1 MLIKCILSKNDPL
14 QDKKA
19 AQEKER
25 ESRIAEAEVL
35 NLQGVRHQEGLKL
48 AQKLATKQLQIK
60 EISSDGHCMYRAIE
74 DQLAQRTKVLIVIG
88 ILLLWLKFEYLIRNA
103 IGKSLHFMRKLPH
116 FNIMTNFDKSSC
128 MCYYQSSYTKY
139 IFYSV

>member
-1 MLIKCILSKNDPL
+1 MCLLSHVFTFVNIYFLNEPL

-25 ESRIAEAEVL
+25 ESRIAEAEVQ

-48 AQKLATKQLQIK
+48 AQKLAQQQLQIK

-74 DQLAQRTKVLIVIG
+74 DQLSQRSKVHVIMG
-88 ILLLWLKFEYLIRNA
+88 IL
-103 IGKSLHFMRKLPH
+103 
-116 FNIMTNFDKSSC
+116 
-128 MCYYQSSYTKY
+128 
-139 IFYSV
+139 